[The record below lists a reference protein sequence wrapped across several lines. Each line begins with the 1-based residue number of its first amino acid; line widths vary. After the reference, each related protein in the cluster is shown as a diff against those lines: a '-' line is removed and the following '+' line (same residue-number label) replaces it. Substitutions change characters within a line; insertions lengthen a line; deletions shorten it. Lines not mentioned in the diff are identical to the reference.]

1 MDFDSARI
9 ERVVENSAAAEAG
22 IEVGDLVIKIDGD
35 EISSANELQ
44 EVIADKAHGNRI
56 KLTVL
61 RKNRTLTLSAK
72 LKAASKN

>member
-44 EVIADKAHGNRI
+44 EVIADKSPGNKI
-56 KLTVL
+56 QLTVL
-61 RKNRTLTLSAK
+61 RKNRTLILSAK
-72 LKAASKN
+72 LKAASRN